1 MERRLTILFSILLYF
16 ILCGKS
22 CVKEPAQ
29 DFRRIKEVETAK
41 DSIRIEFEADYLSEE
56 ARVAAE
62 MTAIQKL
69 ADLAD
74 YMKIYTDASMDTLFR
89 EKAGEMIRG
98 IFFTEDAR
106 LAMGTTRNKKMKS
119 ITMGEFMK
127 EGFGKDFI
135 YTEVIFDS
143 IRVMEPLQ
151 KSGELE
157 YTGKLS
163 ANQAIISYTDS
174 DSVFSPSIPVTIEII
189 SSRRIKIIG
198 NDTLMVW
205 TVSLGDM
212 D

>member
-1 MERRLTILFSILLYF
+1 M
-16 ILCGKS
+16 
-22 CVKEPAQ
+22 
-29 DFRRIKEVETAK
+29 KEVETAK

-106 LAMGTTRNKKMKS
+106 LTLGATSNKKMKS

-127 EGFGKDFI
+127 KGFGKDFI

-205 TVSLGDM
+205 AVLLGDM